1 MARKTVSTTGNS
13 SGSMDMPSA
22 MPASTPSSH
31 PPRVS
36 PYSSTVSVMTMA
48 LAIANIVTR
57 RRVCSCSRGVSV
69 SSVRRDCPI
78 LPISVRIPVDV
89 TSAMPLPR
97 TTSVPENTKGRSS
110 PPVCGGPASV
120 SGMLASLRTGTD
132 SPVSSDSS
140 SSRSSHCTTVASAAT
155 RSPSESTIRSPRT
168 TSRPAMRTR
177 SPSRITSA
185 RGLVRS
191 RSDSSTR
198 SVRASC
204 TMVMRM
210 EIDAN
215 TMSRK
220 ASP

>member
-1 MARKTVSTTGNS
+1 MTTA
-13 SGSMDMPSA
+13 A
-22 MPASTPSSH
+22 MT
-31 PPRVS
+31 
-36 PYSSTVSVMTMA
+36 
-48 LAIANIVTR
+48 ANTVTR
-57 RRVCSCSRGVSV
+57 RRVCSCRRGVSV
-69 SSVRRDCPI
+69 SSDRSDCPI

-110 PPVCGGPASV
+110 PPVCGGPASAGEG
-120 SGMLASLRTGTD
+120 SACLRTGTD

-168 TSRPAMRTR
+168 TSRPAMRMR
-177 SPSRITSA
+177 PPSRITSA

-204 TMVMRM
+204 TMVTAM
-210 EIDAN
+210 EKDAN
-215 TMSRK
+215 TSSSS
-220 ASP
+220 ASPISPSAK